1 MPKNARTDTKP
12 VAESHEPAD
21 CLLRANQVAQLLAVS
36 TRLVWRFR
44 SEGKLPAI
52 QIAGA
57 TRFRRSDVLKL
68 MAGGTSG
75 GVH

>member
-1 MPKNARTDTKP
+1 MRKNARNDTKA
-12 VAESHEPAD
+12 VTVSEEPAD
-21 CLLRANQVAQLLAVS
+21 CLLRANQVAQMLAVS

-68 MAGGTSG
+68 MAGGTNG
-75 GVH
+75 GAQ